1 MLAFYGLLAGL
12 ALANG
17 QLVPATAKVATSA
30 RAPAPAPAAGG
41 PILSQKAAPA
51 PVAAPEGVETFNVTL
66 HKALAEQGLPVTA
79 ITPLQAS
86 VIAGKTPVINPA
98 GR

>member
-1 MLAFYGLLAGL
+1 MLAVYGLIAGL

-17 QLVPATAKVATSA
+17 QLVPATVKVATSA
-30 RAPAPAPAAGG
+30 RAPAPTPTAGSL
-41 PILSQKAAPA
+41 ILTHK
-51 PVAAPEGVETFNVTL
+51 AAPEGVEPFNVTL
-66 HKALAEQGLPVTA
+66 HKALAEQQLPATA

>member
-1 MLAFYGLLAGL
+1 MLSGLIAGL
-12 ALANG
+12 ALGNA

-30 RAPAPAPAAGG
+30 RAPAPAPTAGSLIV
-41 PILSQKAAPA
+41 PQK
-51 PVAAPEGVETFNVTL
+51 AAPEGVESFNVTL
-66 HKALAEQGLPVTA
+66 HKALAEQQLPVTA

-86 VIAGKTPVINPA
+86 VIAGKTPVVNPA